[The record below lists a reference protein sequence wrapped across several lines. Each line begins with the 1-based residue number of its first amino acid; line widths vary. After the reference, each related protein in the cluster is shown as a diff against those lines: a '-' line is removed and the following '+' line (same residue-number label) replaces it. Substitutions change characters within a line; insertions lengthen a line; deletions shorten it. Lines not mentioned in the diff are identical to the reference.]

1 MPAKLNRL
9 NVARALTL
17 IGFLIGLRSVGF
29 TWAHIGDELF
39 VLTADSRL
47 AVTHSWH
54 HYFREV
60 FGDVAAMVVIL
71 LILFVP
77 KPLRR
82 PAVWWSMLILLFG
95 FYAPFWVGVPF
106 MAELA
111 APSRAAEIQHVLM
124 ALPPMIGV
132 FLCRSYYFQAGGSD

>member
-9 NVARALTL
+9 NVARALTI

-29 TWAHIGDELF
+29 TWAHIGDEMF
-39 VLTADSRL
+39 GLTSESYL

-60 FGDVAAMVVIL
+60 FGDVAAMVVVL
-71 LILFVP
+71 LILYAP
-77 KPLRR
+77 KPLRQ

-111 APSRAAEIQHVLM
+111 APSMSAEIQHIMM
-124 ALPPMIGV
+124 ALPPLVGL
-132 FLCRSYYFQAGGSD
+132 FLCRSYYFPSDR

>member
-9 NVARALTL
+9 NVARALML

-77 KPLRR
+77 EPLRR
-82 PAVWWSMLILLFG
+82 PAVWWLMLILLFG

-132 FLCRSYYFQAGGSD
+132 FLCRSYYFQAGG